1 MSQTNHYATPT
12 YAVII
17 ILQNYPFLCNLV
29 EIKNYTWFKHSHDLL
44 SNIKAISKNDCFRLL
59 IVNWKHFK
67 QARNQLV
74 TPGGA
79 KSVLRGDQIFKTI
92 SIGFELCPFFQ
103 GGEKFFLRF

>member
-1 MSQTNHYATPT
+1 MFFNLSLFFSSLVRSASNLWSTNAYVLMSQTNHYATPT

-59 IVNWKHFK
+59 IVN
-67 QARNQLV
+67 
-74 TPGGA
+74 
-79 KSVLRGDQIFKTI
+79 
-92 SIGFELCPFFQ
+92 
-103 GGEKFFLRF
+103 